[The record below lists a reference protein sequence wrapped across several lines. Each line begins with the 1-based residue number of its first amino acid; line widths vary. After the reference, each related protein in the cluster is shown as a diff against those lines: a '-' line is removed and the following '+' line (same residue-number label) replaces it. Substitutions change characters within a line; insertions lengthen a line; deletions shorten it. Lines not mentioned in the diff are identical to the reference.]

1 MQVARRPRGPLQPTG
16 CAQDTALTL
25 PHFTVRVVK
34 RMRDIGLMRTASS
47 LSFTTLLAIVPVVTV
62 ALAVVARFP
71 IFERW
76 IGTLESFLVKN
87 ALPGEAASIVH
98 QYVLSFAEQ
107 AARLTTVSVAIIA
120 ITATLAIATVDRE
133 INLIWGIRH
142 GRRWPRRI
150 ATYLLVMTA
159 GPVLIGAS
167 ISLTTWLIGES
178 LGAVIPSR
186 TLGQTVFRA
195 LPFLFATAGL
205 SLLYKAVPARQVPVV
220 PAAIGGAAAALAL
233 EAAKYAFAWYVAK
246 VSTYQMVY
254 GALAALPVF
263 LLWIHLCWIIV
274 LGGAAISATLAEAP
288 RRRTD

>member
-1 MQVARRPRGPLQPTG
+1 MQVARRRESLQPTG

-25 PHFTVRVVK
+25 LHFTVRVVK

-62 ALAVVARFP
+62 VLAVVARFP
-71 IFERW
+71 IFEQW
-76 IGTLESFLVKN
+76 IATLESFLVKN
-87 ALPGEAASIVH
+87 ALPGQAGSIVH

-107 AARLTTVSVAIIA
+107 AARLTTVSIAIIA
-120 ITATLAIATVDRE
+120 ITAALAIATVDRE
-133 INLIWGIRH
+133 INLIWGIRRP
-142 GRRWPRRI
+142 RRWSRRV

-178 LGAVIPSR
+178 LGAVIPR
-186 TLGQTVFRA
+186 QTLGRTVFRA
-195 LPFLFATAGL
+195 LPFLFSTTGL
-205 SLLYKAVPARQVPVV
+205 ALLYKAVPARQVPVL

-233 EAAKYAFAWYVAK
+233 EAAKYAFAWYVTK
-246 VSTYQMVY
+246 VSTYEVVY

-263 LLWIHLCWIIV
+263 LLWVHLCWIIV
-274 LGGAAISATLAEAP
+274 LAGAAISATLAEAP
-288 RRRTD
+288 KRRTD